1 MKISDIHLP
10 PLARRRPIRTRGG
23 FTLIELLVVIAII
36 AILAAMLLPAL
47 ARARSRAYA
56 ANDISNCKQSM
67 LALNM
72 YGTDNRDFIPQA
84 GWDHTKNCWAAS
96 PGIFNVLGP
105 TTLTGYQTAYNTQIQ
120 YFNGS
125 GAAPSANQPGE
136 MFAFLKDP
144 KILLC
149 PEDNIM
155 ALIIQREILIS
166 SYVWDGAIDGFTT
179 GKYYKVTAFG
189 PTRIVQWEDD
199 EKDIGNN
206 NNGAWNDFT
215 NYPLENNAQGQQV
228 PSFSTRHGT
237 TAQVGRM
244 DGSAQREL
252 WTNIKYWANNTLQA
266 NDLWYNPATIGT
278 TGH

>member
-1 MKISDIHLP
+1 MNLKTGH
-10 PLARRRPIRTRGG
+10 RPSADRKRGG

-56 ANDISNCKQSM
+56 ANDINNCKQSM

-72 YGTDNRDFIPQA
+72 YCTDNRDFTPQA
-84 GWDHTKNCWAAS
+84 NWDHALDCWAAS
-96 PGIFNVLGP
+96 AGIFNVLGP
-105 TTLTGYQTAYNTQIQ
+105 TTVANYQTAYNLQLQ
-120 YFNGS
+120 FFNGS
-125 GAAPSANQPGE
+125 GTAANKTGQLFP
-136 MFAFLKDP
+136 FLKDP

-155 ALIIQREILIS
+155 TLIVQRQILIS
-166 SYVWDGAIDGFTT
+166 SYVWDGAIDGFTSNPD
-179 GKYYKVTAFG
+179 KHYKITAFG

-215 NYPLENNAQGQQV
+215 NYPLENNAQGVQV

-237 TAQVGRM
+237 TAQVGRV
-244 DGSAQREL
+244 DGSAGREL
-252 WTNIKYWANNTLQA
+252 WTNIKYWALNTTAA
-266 NDLWYNPATIGT
+266 NDLWYNPATLTPPGN
-278 TGH
+278 GH